1 MPDLS
6 VALLVVLPLFGQKA
20 EDIIQS
26 VSLLSLTEIAPY
38 LHVLYMSAVVGMSIL
53 GGFYVAVMM
62 VYVLFETVTVNY
74 RPVLINGI
82 LETSYPSSTTLL
94 VMCVI
99 PTALMQV
106 NSRMQSTTR
115 KKIVALSMMGFL
127 IFMVVG
133 RLISGVHWVT
143 DIVGGALLSA
153 GLVMMYRYFATL
165 R

>member
-1 MPDLS
+1 
-6 VALLVVLPLFGQKA
+6 
-20 EDIIQS
+20 
-26 VSLLSLTEIAPY
+26 
-38 LHVLYMSAVVGMSIL
+38 MSAVVGMSIL

-99 PTALMQV
+99 PTALIQV